1 MLSLFYCAGD
11 VFVVIAPIDNDE
23 NVKYYLMHCTQWKMK
38 LLENYNDHGFWYER
52 GSIILKGYFFRQ
64 TNQSGDFFYFDD
76 YEHDVIS
83 CQCSHLVCAARIKLI
98 EVQSKKKSKIKR
110 WKMSKSD
117 HERIIEDGIPLEFF
131 WVKCPTI
138 YYLWIK
144 YVLELPV
151 LN

>member
-11 VFVVIAPIDNDE
+11 VFAVIEPTDNDE
-23 NVKYYLMHCTQWKMK
+23 NVKYYLMRCTEWKMK
-38 LLENYNDHGFWYER
+38 LLQDYNDHGFQYDR
-52 GSIILKGYFFRQ
+52 GYIILKGYFFKQ
-64 TNQSGDFFYFDD
+64 TRQSGDFFYFED
-76 YEHDVIS
+76 YEPNSIS
-83 CQCSHLVCAARIKLI
+83 CQYSHLVCVACIKLI
-98 EVQSKKKSKIKR
+98 EVQSKKKSKIKK

-117 HERIIEDGIPLEFF
+117 HEQIIEDGIPLEFF